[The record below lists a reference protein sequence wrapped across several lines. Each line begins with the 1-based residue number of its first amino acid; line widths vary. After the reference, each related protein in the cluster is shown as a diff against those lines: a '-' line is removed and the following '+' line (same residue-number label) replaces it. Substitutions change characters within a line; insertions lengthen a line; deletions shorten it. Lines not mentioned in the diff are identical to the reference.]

1 MIENIVFSKLYKNKR
16 YLKKLFEGDKWASQL
31 EALNTSYKEL
41 ISAISSF
48 SINSFIYTSMPGIN
62 TYRIYYFYPNAIL
75 NLDTE
80 EYDTEEQIEKDI
92 IDFVKNSVSKDIRLP
107 KSSNTEAYQI
117 KWNHKASRFLMSMPC
132 KIIELNVRNLTYKI
146 TDVGFYKN
154 LQNIK
159 FDKQTFIENIKKNL
173 RISQTQLSD
182 LIELITKYKE
192 YRENS
197 IYEKEK
203 IDNDNNFNTSDRLK
217 SFSMEEINPTDSIEP
232 KSNNM
237 INLMTFKDNPN
248 KVRPFIYTKEIVSD
262 DSPRTPNNT
271 CKMLLNN
278 INQLIQKLNNSSND
292 DRKNCFIL
300 TKNNDEEISKIE
312 ESLKQFNNN
321 MLFEGEK
328 FKQPKKVNS
337 NKKTKEMLLD
347 KDVLN
352 DAFNTSLRT
361 CDVYKQSFEY
371 ASKKIFDQNYVN
383 SEGLNY
389 NTHLYLV
396 ELLSPL
402 VVVANKCVWQSLA
415 GSDGFKKLQEITG
428 TSGEDFWNNKSFIGY
443 YTQSNE
449 PLADSYVYINNKKIQ
464 ISTKGGANGE
474 GAAASIVSLR
484 DYIYEYYG
492 EESQRGRITYFNKN
506 DWDLTPLGERV
517 KKIYPNEFEIF
528 EIISSTPF
536 SELKLNNF
544 KHWLRKDDNVKNMKD
559 VIKVLNNKFNFTDF
573 VMEVLQ
579 SASFDFAQVNAIAS
593 STTKDFH
600 FDFTVHY
607 PAVFSGNVKI
617 EAPSKESGFTKFH
630 IYG

>member
-1 MIENIVFSKLYKNKR
+1 
-16 YLKKLFEGDKWASQL
+16 
-31 EALNTSYKEL
+31 
-41 ISAISSF
+41 
-48 SINSFIYTSMPGIN
+48 
-62 TYRIYYFYPNAIL
+62 
-75 NLDTE
+75 
-80 EYDTEEQIEKDI
+80 
-92 IDFVKNSVSKDIRLP
+92 
-107 KSSNTEAYQI
+107 
-117 KWNHKASRFLMSMPC
+117 
-132 KIIELNVRNLTYKI
+132 
-146 TDVGFYKN
+146 
-154 LQNIK
+154 
-159 FDKQTFIENIKKNL
+159 
-173 RISQTQLSD
+173 
-182 LIELITKYKE
+182 
-192 YRENS
+192 
-197 IYEKEK
+197 
-203 IDNDNNFNTSDRLK
+203 
-217 SFSMEEINPTDSIEP
+217 MEEINPTDSIEP

-262 DSPRTPNNT
+262 DSPRTPNTT
-271 CKMLLNN
+271 CQMLLNN
-278 INQLIQKLNNSSND
+278 INQLIQKLNNTN
-292 DRKNCFIL
+292 DRKNCFVL
-300 TKNNDEEISKIE
+300 AKNNDEEISKIE

-321 MLFEGEK
+321 MLFENEK
-328 FKQPKKVNS
+328 FNQPKKVNS
-337 NKKTKEMLLD
+337 NKKTKEILLN

-371 ASKKIFDQNYVN
+371 ASKKIFNKNYVN

-402 VVVANKCVWQSLA
+402 VVIANKCKWQSLA
-415 GSDGFKKLQEITG
+415 GRDGFEELQKITG
-428 TSGEDFWNNKSFIGY
+428 TSGKDFWNNKSFIGY

-464 ISTKGGANGE
+464 ISTKGGAKGE

-492 EESQRGRITYFNKN
+492 EESQRGRMTHFNKN

-528 EIISSTPF
+528 EIISSIPF

-559 VIKVLNNKFNFTDF
+559 VIEVLNNKFNFTDF

-579 SASFDFAQVNAIAS
+579 SASFDFAQVNAMAS
-593 STTKDFH
+593 STTDDFH

-617 EAPSKESGFTKFH
+617 EAPSNESGFTKFH